1 MESMQL
7 SAYDF
12 VVLGIFLLF
21 VGRGVWLGLFRQ
33 IVPFLAL
40 YVGYIVVSRY
50 HQELF
55 PFLDK
60 ISDNPKVVFV
70 AAYVILFVATY
81 LVTTLLG
88 RGLAKVIQ
96 ITITPWF
103 DRILGAVLGFAKAA
117 IVAVLI
123 HMFLGTVT
131 APDNQ
136 MLQTCTACPLLNE
149 VTDATRQIIKDKN
162 IREALKQQEPAI
174 AIDAFKDMLSSKS
187 LSKKDP
193 AQSQEKST
201 EPDQAPPVE

>member
-21 VGRGVWLGLFRQ
+21 IGRGVWLGLFRQ

-60 ISDNPKVVFV
+60 ISDNPRVVFI

-123 HMFLGTVT
+123 HMLLGTIT

-149 VTDATRQIIKDKN
+149 VTDATRQIIKDEN
-162 IREALKQQEPAI
+162 IREALKQQKPAI
-174 AIDAFKDMLSSKS
+174 ALDAFKDMLSSKS
-187 LSKKDP
+187 LSKQEP
-193 AQSQEKST
+193 AQPQEKST

>member
-21 VGRGVWLGLFRQ
+21 VVRGVWLGLFRQ

-60 ISDNPKVVFV
+60 ISANPRVVFI

-103 DRILGAVLGFAKAA
+103 DRILGAALGFAKAA

-123 HMFLGTVT
+123 HMLLGTVT

-136 MLQTCTACPLLNE
+136 LLQTCAACPLLNE
-149 VTDATRQIIKDKN
+149 ITDATRQIIKDEN
-162 IREALKQQEPAI
+162 IREALKQKEPAI

-187 LSKKDP
+187 LSNDESAP
-193 AQSQEKST
+193 SQEKST
-201 EPDQAPPVE
+201 EPDQAPPIE

>member
-33 IVPFLAL
+33 IVPLLAL
-40 YVGYIVVSRY
+40 YLGYIVVSRY

-88 RGLAKVIQ
+88 RGLTKVIQ

-103 DRILGAVLGFAKAA
+103 DRILGALLGFAKAS

-123 HMFLGTVT
+123 HMLLGTVT

-136 MLQTCTACPLLNE
+136 MLRTCTACPLLNE
-149 VTDATRQIIKDKN
+149 VTDAARRIIKDEN

-174 AIDAFKDMLSSKS
+174 AIDAFKDMLSPKSSSKEE
-187 LSKKDP
+187 P
-193 AQSQEKST
+193 AQSQQKSI
-201 EPDQAPPVE
+201 ESEQAPPVE

>member
-55 PFLDK
+55 PFLYK
-60 ISDNPKVVFV
+60 LSDNPKVVFI

-81 LVTTLLG
+81 LITTLLG

-123 HMFLGTVT
+123 HMLLGTVT

-149 VTDATRQIIKDKN
+149 VTDTTRRIIKDEN

-174 AIDAFKDMLSSKS
+174 AIDAFKNIISPKASSQKE
-187 LSKKDP
+187 P
-193 AQSQEKST
+193 ARSREKSI
-201 EPDQAPPVE
+201 EPGQAPSVE